1 MPLHARAWQ
10 EALKAIYGLRVLR
23 RWIYEREGE
32 PGLATA
38 RTLLK
43 RHGVSSWARL
53 SVVVLREKER
63 RFQRLARHVKGDP
76 RLVERLR
83 RFSRTGVPLALV
95 TGTSAR
101 EVSRLVP
108 RTVLAFFDVVVT
120 GDRVRRGKP
129 HPEPYRRAFQ
139 RLGVKPAQAVV
150 VENAPYGI
158 RAARRAHA
166 GLVIALASSLPNTFL
181 REAHI
186 VVSSIPQLCKLLDRL
201 VA

>member
-1 MPLHARAWQ
+1 VAAIVAV
-10 EALKAIYGLRVLR
+10 ALRPQVVEVDAAHVKRGDLLVTID
-23 RWIYEREGE
+23 EEGE
-32 PGLATA
+32 TRVRQRFVVAAPVAG
-38 RTLLK
+38 
-43 RHGVSSWARL
+43 RL
-53 SVVVLREKER
+53 
-63 RFQRLARHVKGDP
+63 QRIELEP
-76 RLVERLR
+76 
-83 RFSRTGVPLALV
+83 
-95 TGTSAR
+95 
-101 EVSRLVP
+101 
-108 RTVLAFFDVVVT
+108 

>member
-1 MPLHARAWQ
+1 LT
-10 EALKAIYGLRVLR
+10 
-23 RWIYEREGE
+23 
-32 PGLATA
+32 TA

-43 RHGVSSWARL
+43 GRGVPSWAQK
-53 SVVVLREKER
+53 SVVLLREKER
-63 RFQRLARHVKGDP
+63 RFHQLARHVAIDP

-83 RFSRTGVPLALV
+83 RFSRQGVPLALV

-108 RTVLAFFDVVVT
+108 RAIMRLFHAVVT

-139 RLGVKPAQAVV
+139 QLGVQPAQAVV

-158 RAARRAHA
+158 RAAHRAHA
-166 GLVIALASSLPNTFL
+166 KLIIALASSLPTRFL
-181 REAHI
+181 QEAH
-186 VVSSIPQLCKLLDRL
+186 VVANSVPRLCTLLDGL
-201 VA
+201 VNMNEPVPVIL